1 MKLMHPIAPYRGI
14 PPEDCFVAA
23 NDQML
28 QMGTGYVT
36 PFFQQ
41 ELYPEA
47 PLMIYMHLEA
57 QPVVRSVLLGALIAR
72 AEQIRANNPQAKGR
86 LYTQIAPDDWDLANF
101 YTRSGFKADDSEDL
115 YHLPLPTWPARPP
128 VFCEYASVP
137 LKTPD
142 EAQAFLNRSNAYRI
156 APLDA
161 GLLTQ
166 CMQMEHF
173 LAVGFYR
180 GAHPVSEM
188 LLTGEG
194 KSVTLVS
201 LYVRSDYRRQGFAKA
216 ILGAAADILRP
227 RGVTQIS
234 ARVFSR
240 NAAQI
245 GLMHAAGGKK
255 VRTLSILPGI
265 SL

>member
-101 YTRSGFKADDSEDL
+101 YTRSGFKADL
-115 YHLPLPTWPARPP
+115 HRHQLVIPGQNPP
-128 VFCEYASVP
+128 GRSSAQIPQGCFIMMTDHTFHNTH
-137 LKTPD
+137 TP
-142 EAQAFLNRSNAYRI
+142 FY
-156 APLDA
+156 A

-194 KSVTLVS
+194 QSVTLVS

>member
-72 AEQIRANNPQAKGR
+72 VEQIRANNPQAKGR

-115 YHLPLPTWPARPP
+115 YHLPLPSWPARPP
-128 VFCEYASVP
+128 AAPPCCAASKP
-137 LKTPD
+137 PT
-142 EAQAFLNRSNAYRI
+142 A
-156 APLDA
+156 
-161 GLLTQ
+161 
-166 CMQMEHF
+166 
-173 LAVGFYR
+173 
-180 GAHPVSEM
+180 
-188 LLTGEG
+188 
-194 KSVTLVS
+194 
-201 LYVRSDYRRQGFAKA
+201 
-216 ILGAAADILRP
+216 
-227 RGVTQIS
+227 
-234 ARVFSR
+234 
-240 NAAQI
+240 
-245 GLMHAAGGKK
+245 
-255 VRTLSILPGI
+255 
-265 SL
+265 